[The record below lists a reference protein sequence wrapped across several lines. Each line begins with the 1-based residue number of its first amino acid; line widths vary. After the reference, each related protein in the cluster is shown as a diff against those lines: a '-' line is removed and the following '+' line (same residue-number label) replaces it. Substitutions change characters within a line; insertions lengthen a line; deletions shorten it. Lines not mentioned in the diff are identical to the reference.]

1 MACFYAN
8 LMLFDFTL
16 YFPFLF
22 YQTKDLN
29 SQTKAQ
35 SRFLIHVLVLKF
47 LMFKTYITFPR
58 VEIKVRKKP
67 KEQSSMD
74 NPERLA
80 TLGTQDTRRRQTK
93 QKSQHKT
100 LKRLT
105 TRTPTKKGG
114 V

>member
-74 NPERLA
+74 NP
-80 TLGTQDTRRRQTK
+80 DTDNTGYTINIKKVRENRRCN
-93 QKSQHKT
+93 HE
-100 LKRLT
+100 
-105 TRTPTKKGG
+105 
-114 V
+114 